1 MIFTNLAEKTFSVM
15 KGGECFMKIDPK
27 KIVSFLACGVVA
39 FIAFKDEREK
49 QKQEEELEEIKGR
62 LAALESD
69 EESE

>member
-1 MIFTNLAEKTFSVM
+1 MEKF
-15 KGGECFMKIDPK
+15 KFDPK

-49 QKQEEELEEIKGR
+49 QKQEEEFEDLKSRVAQLEQNE
-62 LAALESD
+62 

>member
-1 MIFTNLAEKTFSVM
+1 
-15 KGGECFMKIDPK
+15 MKIDPK

-49 QKQEEELEEIKGR
+49 QKQEEELEEIKSR
-62 LAALESD
+62 LAQLESN